1 LKKEKE
7 MKKML
12 FLLLAVLMIGLPAFA
27 GGKSDKAS
35 SGSAPVQLVYYVGG
49 RGPQVDLPAVL
60 EEINKYLVPK
70 IGCTLKI
77 IETDFGNYTQ
87 KLQMVIA
94 SGEEFDLCYTA
105 DWMGDFYGNVSK
117 NAFLELDDL
126 IDRHVPQLKTDI
138 PANGWMAVKVNGK
151 IMAVPNQ
158 QIWARSNGWAA
169 QVEYIDRYKFNADG
183 VKKVEDLEPLLAA
196 IKKDHP
202 DWYPLSAHTDGILDF
217 LTYYMGYDELI
228 GRHIPGVILFTDE
241 NLKAINQFELPQVQ
255 AHYRLMRSWNQK
267 GYIRPDAAT
276 VTDISADSK
285 AGRLPVGFPGTMKP
299 GQDVQ
304 DTISNGG
311 RTIKSFPLSSPIQ
324 TTSGIT
330 GTMTAISR
338 TSKHPDKAIQF
349 INLMNSDKYLYNL
362 VINGIENKH
371 YTWIDKDFIRP
382 VPNCGYT
389 PNADWMYGNQFL
401 AYFKEGQSTT
411 DWEETIKINVGAK
424 PSPALG
430 FVFNPIPVQTE
441 IAGVSAVVKEYEL
454 SLDTGA
460 VDPDR
465 VLPEFLAKLKG
476 AGSDI
481 VIAELQKQLDAWKR
495 SR

>member
-1 LKKEKE
+1 M
-7 MKKML
+7 MKKAIL
-12 FLLLAVLMIGLPAFA
+12 VLPILLLLCLPLFA
-27 GGKSDKAS
+27 GGSGDQTKAS
-35 SGSAPVQLVYYVGG
+35 GNAPIELVYYVGG
-49 RGPQVDLPAVL
+49 RGAQVDLPAVL
-60 EEINKYLVPK
+60 VEVNKYLTDK

-77 IETDFGNYTQ
+77 IETDFGNYNQ

-94 SGEEFDLCYTA
+94 SQEEFDLCYTA
-105 DWMGDFYGNVSK
+105 DWSGDFYNNVSK

-126 IDRHVPQLKTDI
+126 IDQYAPQLKTDI
-138 PANGWMAVKVNGK
+138 PANGWEAVKVNGK

-169 QVEYIDRYKFNADG
+169 QVSYLEKYNFNPTT
-183 VKKVEDLEPLLAA
+183 VKKVADLEPLLAA
-196 IKKDHP
+196 IKRDNP
-202 DWYPLSAHTDGILDF
+202 TWYPLSAHTDGILDF

-228 GRHIPGVILFTDE
+228 GRHIPGVILFTDN

-255 AHYRLMRSWNQK
+255 EHYRLMRQWNQK

-311 RTIKSFPLSSPIQ
+311 RPIKSFALSTPIQ

-362 VINGIENKH
+362 IINGIEGKH

-382 VPNCGYT
+382 IPNSGYT

-401 AYFKEGQSTT
+401 AYFKEGQSVT
-411 DWEETIKINVGAK
+411 DWEETIKINTSAK

-454 SLDTGA
+454 ALDTGA

-481 VIAELQKQLDAWKR
+481 LLTELQKQLDAWKQ
-495 SR
+495 SK

>member
-1 LKKEKE
+1 
-7 MKKML
+7 MKKLVCLGLSLML
-12 FLLLAVLMIGLPAFA
+12 MGTMVFA
-27 GGKSDKAS
+27 TGRGDAR
-35 SGSAPVQLVYYVGG
+35 GSAKPVELVYYVGG
-49 RGPQVDLPAVL
+49 RGPQVDLPVVL
-60 EEINKYLVPK
+60 EEVNKYLLPK
-70 IGCTLKI
+70 LGCTLKI

-94 SGEEFDLCYTA
+94 SQEEFDLCYTA

-117 NAFLELDDL
+117 NAFIELDGL
-126 IDRHVPQLKTDI
+126 IDQYAPELKRDI
-138 PANGWMAVKVNGK
+138 PANGWEAVKVGGK

-169 QVEYIDRYKFNADG
+169 EVSYIQQYNFDPAS
-183 VKKVEDLEPLLAA
+183 VKKVADLEPLLTA
-196 IKKDHP
+196 IKRDHP
-202 DWYPLSAHTDGILDF
+202 TWYPLSAHTDGILDF

-228 GRHIPGVILFTDE
+228 GRHIPGVVLFTDTG
-241 NLKAINQFELPQVQ
+241 LKAINQFELPQVQ
-255 AHYRLMRSWNQK
+255 DHYRLMWSWQQK
-267 GYIRPDAAT
+267 GFIRPDAAT
-276 VTDISADSK
+276 LTDITAESR

-311 RTIKSFPLSSPIQ
+311 RPIKSYPLSTPIQ

-330 GTMTAISR
+330 GTMTAVSR
-338 TSKHPDKAIQF
+338 TSKHSDLAIKF
-349 INLMNSDKYLYNL
+349 LSLMNSDKYLYNL
-362 VINGIENKH
+362 IINGIEGKH

-382 VPNCGYT
+382 IPNAGYT

-411 DWEETIKINVGAK
+411 DWVETSKINTSAK

-441 IAGVSAVVKEYEL
+441 IASVSAVVKEYEL

-460 VDPDR
+460 VDPER
-465 VLPEFLAKLKG
+465 VLPEFLSKLKG
-476 AGSDI
+476 AGSDK
-481 VIAELQKQLDAWKR
+481 VIAELQKQLDAWKQ
-495 SR
+495 SK

>member
-1 LKKEKE
+1 
-7 MKKML
+7 MKKTIL
-12 FLLLAVLMIGLPAFA
+12 VLLAVCLIGILPVYA
-27 GGKSDKAS
+27 GGKSDSKS
-35 SGSAPVQLVYYVGG
+35 SGTAPVELVWYVGG
-49 RGPQVDLPAVL
+49 RGAQVDLPAVL
-60 EEINKYLVPK
+60 VEVNKYLLPK

-77 IETDFGNYTQ
+77 IETDFGNYSQ

-94 SGEEFDLCYTA
+94 SQEVFDLAYTA

-117 NAFLELDDL
+117 NAFLELDSL
-126 IDRHVPQLKTDI
+126 ITQYAPELKKDI
-138 PANGWMAVKVNGK
+138 PANGWEAVKVNGK

-169 QVEYIDRYKFNADG
+169 ELSYIQKYNFNAAN
-183 VKKVEDLEPLLAA
+183 VKKVADLEPLLAA
-196 IKKDHP
+196 IKKDNP
-202 DWYPLSAHTDGILDF
+202 SWFPLSAHTDGILDF

-228 GRHIPGVILFTDE
+228 GRHIPGVVLFTD
-241 NLKAINQFELPQVQ
+241 NTLKAVNQFELPQVQ
-255 AHYRLMRSWNQK
+255 EHYRLMRSWNQK

-276 VTDISADSK
+276 VTDITADSR

-311 RTIKSFPLSSPIQ
+311 RPIKSYALSTPIQ

-349 INLMNSDKYLYNL
+349 ISLMNSDPYLYNL
-362 VINGIENKH
+362 IINGIEGKH
-371 YTWIDKDFIRP
+371 YTWLDKDFIRP
-382 VPNCGYT
+382 IENCGYT

-411 DWEETIKINVGAK
+411 DWVETSAINTNAK

-476 AGSDI
+476 AGSDRI
-481 VIAELQKQLDAWKR
+481 IAELQKQLDAWKKTK
-495 SR
+495 